1 MNTINIYDD
10 SSLEYLREVVWDLTD
25 KFIKEINEHWTPDS
39 TRIAYDVK
47 LDKLDRKAAC
57 ALSIYKMN
65 NFCYMNINT
74 IVHPNL
80 LLNRSSIVGRGKTI
94 DILLGILDSDEGKEE
109 IVESLRRLLLKAYDE
124 DDDDL

>member
-25 KFIKEINEHWTPDS
+25 KFIKEIHEHWTPDS

-57 ALSIYKMN
+57 ALSIYKLN
-65 NFCYMNINT
+65 NFCYMEINA

-80 LLNRSSIVGRGKTI
+80 LLNRSSMVGRGKTI
-94 DILLGILDSDEGKEE
+94 DILLAILGSDEEKEL
-109 IVESLRRLLLKAYDE
+109 IVDSLRRLLIKAYDE
-124 DDDDL
+124 DDD

>member
-1 MNTINIYDD
+1 MNAIDIYDD
-10 SSLEYLREVVWDLTD
+10 SSLEYLREVVEDLTD
-25 KFIKEINEHWTPDS
+25 KFIKEINMRWTPDS

-74 IVHPNL
+74 IVQPYL
-80 LLNRSSIVGRGKTI
+80 LLNRSLVVGRGKTI
-94 DILLGILDSDEGKEE
+94 DILLAVLESDEGKEE
-109 IVESLRRLLLKAYDE
+109 IVESLRRLLIKAYDE
-124 DDDDL
+124 DDDNL